1 MATPSSNGWRQYAVV
16 AALIACA
23 IVVFDLIRPR
33 LSPPDDP
40 YADRTVEIFGDMM
53 LLCVSLVLASFGLHA
68 KKPAFR
74 MMALA
79 AFVLPCA
86 LIVAAMIQH
95 HSK

>member
-1 MATPSSNGWRQYAVV
+1 MATESSNSWRQYAAV
-16 AALIACA
+16 AALTACA
-23 IVVFDLIRPR
+23 IVIFDLIRPR

-40 YADRTVEIFGDMM
+40 YADRTLEIFGDMT

-79 AFVLPCA
+79 AFVLPCV
-86 LIVAAMIQH
+86 LIVIAVIQLH
-95 HSK
+95 VE